1 MKFDPFN
8 TYLRDSNPDDL
19 GGGGAALSEAEF
31 QGKVLDFHKKQKETT
46 DSLVEK
52 YDNLD
57 KQTKQA
63 FEELTKLK
71 NAGTQS
77 AEEFQ
82 RAIQKVNLQL
92 HREMRAAN
100 GDPVKR
106 IQADPEKRTRLNA
119 IVRAACGAPM
129 TPEQRT
135 TLGEDSSP
143 GSTMI
148 DDDLAD
154 DIYDT
159 LAEYG
164 VWSTFGVRRLGTK
177 QTKFPVKT
185 ARATAGFI
193 LSEGG
198 AITEDTAK
206 AGTSVTCEV
215 EVIGSL
221 LPVSRQLLDD
231 SEFDVTGDVLR
242 DFAQSAAYRLDWA
255 CLQADGGADAT
266 DGGMTGI
273 FAGGTAVDATSGNV
287 SVETLDFEDI
297 VNTTLGVDAALL
309 TRMSKWWIHPQ
320 ILMRML
326 TIKDSNGRPIFLTAT
341 EAPSFGGIG
350 SILGYPVIPAFA
362 APSANST
369 EDPVAAFGD
378 PEGLVVGIRKDFE
391 FEASDHAGFTT
402 YERYFRG
409 ITRAGVKI
417 RKATAFGILTT
428 AAS

>member
-1 MKFDPFN
+1 M
-8 TYLRDSNPDDL
+8 SNESTEPL
-19 GGGGAALSEAEF
+19 TEAEF
-31 QGKVLDFHKKQKETT
+31 QGKVLDFQKSQKETT

-52 YDNLD
+52 YDNL
-57 KQTKQA
+57 QRETKDA
-63 FEELTKLK
+63 FEDLTKLK
-71 NAGTQS
+71 NAGEQN
-77 AEEFQ
+77 AAEFQ
-82 RAIQKVNLQL
+82 RAIQKINLQL
-92 HREMRAAN
+92 AREMRAAN
-100 GDPVKR
+100 GDPIQR
-106 IQADPEKRTRLNA
+106 IQSDPEKRTRLNA
-119 IVRAACGAPM
+119 IVRLATGAPLSA
-129 TPEQRT
+129 EQKA

-164 VWSTFGVRRLGTK
+164 VWNTFGVRRLGTK

-185 ARATAGFI
+185 ARASAGFI

-198 AITEDTAK
+198 AITEDSAK

-215 EVIGSL
+215 EVIASL

-255 CLQADGGADAT
+255 CLQADGTADAT
-266 DGGMTGI
+266 DGGQTGI
-273 FAGGTAVDATSGNV
+273 FSGGTAVNAASGNV
-287 SVETLDFEDI
+287 SIETLDFADI

-309 TRMSKWWIHPQ
+309 TRMSKWWVHPQ

-326 TIKDSNGRPIFLTAT
+326 NIKDSNGRPVFLTAT

-350 SILGYPVIPAFA
+350 SILGYPVVPAFA
-362 APSANST
+362 APSGNTA

-378 PEGLVVGIRKDFE
+378 PDGLVVGVRKDLE

-409 ITRAGVKI
+409 VMRAGVKI
-417 RKATAFGILTT
+417 RRAKAFGILTL